1 MKQTL
6 LRHSVSGVTTAFPED
21 YAESLLADPVLGQYL
36 EVVEEEIP
44 CFDCPPQEPV
54 EEKPAAKTK
63 AKDND

>member
-44 CFDCPPQEPV
+44 CFDCPPQEDV
-54 EEKPAAKTK
+54 KPAAKTK
-63 AKDND
+63 AKED

>member
-36 EVVEEEIP
+36 EVVEEDIP
-44 CFDCPPQEPV
+44 CFDCPPQEDA
-54 EEKPAAKTK
+54 KPAAKTK
-63 AKDND
+63 AKED